1 MKPTPAAA
9 LAVLALL
16 AGCARTPPDDSAL
29 TREVAELQQRNAAL
43 DAGYRRDLQALQA
56 TTDHLQREFDALA
69 KKQKDDSLQ
78 VYADVIKA
86 MRGVL
91 DNFDDKLNRMGAKND
106 SNLEL
111 LRTEVRGLRAD
122 LTAKADVVRLMELK
136 NRTLGEDED
145 LTQAPP
151 GAPLKNQL
159 GELGRLLVAETE
171 LETPGGL
178 APAEAKG
185 TFEKRIVDLEDN
197 VQAIDARLRMN
208 NP

>member
-1 MKPTPAAA
+1 MKISPVSA

-16 AGCARTPPDDSAL
+16 AGCARAPDD
-29 TREVAELQQRNAAL
+29 AAL
-43 DAGYRRDLQALQA
+43 NREGADLRQREAARDAGYRRDVQALQA
-56 TTDHLQREFDALA
+56 TTDRLQREFDALA
-69 KKQKDDSLQ
+69 KKQKEDSLQ

-91 DNFDDKLNRMGAKND
+91 DNFDDKLNRLGARND
-106 SNLEL
+106 SNVEL
-111 LRTEVRGLRAD
+111 LRTEVRALRAD
-122 LTAKADVVRLMELK
+122 LNAKADVVRLMELK

-145 LTQAPP
+145 LTGAPA
-151 GAPLKNQL
+151 GVPLKNQL

-185 TFEKRIVDLEDN
+185 TFEKRILDLEDN
-197 VQAIDARLRMN
+197 VQAIDARLRLN